1 MLKVKVSYTDEAEER
16 AVLELFR
23 PVMDLFKMKKSE
35 GKPPY
40 KHLYFTTKSSPK
52 PRQ

>member
-23 PVMDLFKMKKSE
+23 PVMDRLKVKKSE

-40 KHLYFTTKSSPK
+40 KHLYLTTKNSPK